1 VRKFSPH
8 IFRHVFTV
16 RLVRSGPNMSNS
28 DREHMNPDRYQ
39 SMCVS
44 QIMHYRGDTSAES
57 ALTYLA
63 NKGELIKRL
72 EGTHERVVAGLGQ
85 GGLMLYDPE
94 NHTTT

>member
-1 VRKFSPH
+1 M
-8 IFRHVFTV
+8 T
-16 RLVRSGPNMSNS
+16 
-28 DREHMNPDRYQ
+28 PDRYQ

-72 EGTHERVVAGLGQ
+72 EGTHERVIAGLEQ
-85 GGLMLYDPE
+85 GGLTLYDPDA
-94 NHTTT
+94 HSTD